1 MAILPNKAI
10 LAIAAVV
17 DIAVHSSERP
27 VSAKAL
33 ASRHDLPP
41 RHLEP
46 VLQALVREGLL
57 RGIRGTG
64 GGSALAREPHD
75 ISAEEILRAAGTVED
90 GSAEPEI
97 GSRLAREAVLPALTA
112 AEQCFASALAKV
124 RVADMVRTA
133 HAIGCDRT
141 QAS

>member
-1 MAILPNKAI
+1 MAMLPNKGI

-17 DIAVHSSERP
+17 DIAVHSNERP

-33 ASRHDLPP
+33 AARHDLPP

-57 RGIRGTG
+57 RGIRGPG
-64 GGSALAREPHD
+64 GGYALARDAQD

-90 GSAEPEI
+90 GSIDPQIA
-97 GSRLAREAVLPALTA
+97 SRLVREAVLPALSA
-112 AEQCFASALAKV
+112 AEQSFSGALAQV

-133 HAIGCDRT
+133 RALGCDRPH
-141 QAS
+141 S

>member
-17 DIAVHSSERP
+17 DIAVHSNERP

-33 ASRHDLPP
+33 AARHDLPP

-57 RGIRGTG
+57 RGIRGPG
-64 GGSALAREPHD
+64 GGYALAREPQD
-75 ISAEEILRAAGTVED
+75 ISAEEILRAAGTVDD
-90 GSAEPEI
+90 GSTDPQIA
-97 GSRLAREAVLPALTA
+97 SRLVREAVLPALSA
-112 AEQCFASALAKV
+112 AELSFSGALAQV

-133 HAIGCDRT
+133 RAVGCDR
-141 QAS
+141 AHS

>member
-33 ASRHDLPP
+33 AARHDLPP

-57 RGIRGTG
+57 RGIRGPG
-64 GGSALAREPHD
+64 GGYALARDAQD

-90 GSAEPEI
+90 GTGEPQI
-97 GSRLAREAVLPALTA
+97 ASRLVREAVLPALFS
-112 AEQCFASALAKV
+112 AEQSFSGALAQV

-133 HAIGCDRT
+133 HTVGCSRVH
-141 QAS
+141 S

>member
-1 MAILPNKAI
+1 MAMLPNKGI

-17 DIAVHSSERP
+17 DIAVHSNERP

-33 ASRHDLPP
+33 AARHDLPP

-57 RGIRGTG
+57 RGIRGPG
-64 GGSALAREPHD
+64 GGYALAREAQD

-90 GSAEPEI
+90 GSIDPQIA
-97 GSRLAREAVLPALTA
+97 SRLVREAVLPALSA
-112 AEQCFASALAKV
+112 AEQSFSGALAQV

-133 HAIGCDRT
+133 RALGCDRPH
-141 QAS
+141 S

>member
-1 MAILPNKAI
+1 MAMLPNKAI

-17 DIAVHSSERP
+17 DIAVHSNERP

-57 RGIRGTG
+57 RGIRGPG
-64 GGSALAREPHD
+64 GGYALARDAAD

-90 GSAEPEI
+90 GADPEI
-97 GSRLAREAVLPALTA
+97 ASRLVREAVLPALST
-112 AEQCFASALAKV
+112 AEQSFCGALAQV

-133 HAIGCDRT
+133 RAVGCDRPH
-141 QAS
+141 S

>member
-1 MAILPNKAI
+1 MAMLPNKAI

-17 DIAVHSSERP
+17 DIAVHSHERP

-33 ASRHDLPP
+33 AVRHDLPP

-46 VLQALVREGLL
+46 VLQALVREGVL
-57 RGIRGTG
+57 RGIRGPG
-64 GGSALAREPHD
+64 GGYALAREAQD

-90 GSAEPEI
+90 GTTDPQVV
-97 GSRLAREAVLPALTA
+97 SRLVREAVLPALSA
-112 AEQCFASALAKV
+112 AEQSFSGALAQV

-133 HAIGCDRT
+133 RAAGCDRLH
-141 QAS
+141 S